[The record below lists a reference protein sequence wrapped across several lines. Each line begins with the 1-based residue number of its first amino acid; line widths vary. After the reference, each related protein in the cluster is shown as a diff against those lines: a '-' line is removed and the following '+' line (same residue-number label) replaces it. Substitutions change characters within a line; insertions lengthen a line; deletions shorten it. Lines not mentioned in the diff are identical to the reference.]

1 MKILKWIMK
10 ALVAFVTIITLI
22 VLFADELEHTYS
34 KLTWTPPMEIN
45 GITIGMTR
53 SDVVFKL
60 GEPIGCKN
68 DNRNCYW
75 DAPRVGIH
83 EKDMVSKLDG
93 AETCDA
99 KCYVDANVYR
109 VSFENESAIY
119 QSVSKLF
126 HLFPFKDTQGMK
138 SLLGDED
145 ILAESKDFN
154 VRRYT
159 YLKWGTSFVFE
170 NDSLNRYAIGQVT
183 WRPTSGPVGKYIV
196 KGTVACPGTECPFD
210 DEGAVK
216 EDFKDR
222 DYTYFI
228 K

>member
-60 GEPIGCKN
+60 GEPFDCGEDKTWC
-68 DNRNCYW
+68 RW
-75 DAPRVGIH
+75 DDSHFVWFRDDRVNIQ
-83 EKDMVSKLDG
+83 
-93 AETCDA
+93 
-99 KCYVDANVYR
+99 N
-109 VSFENESAIY
+109 AISDDIL
-119 QSVSKLF
+119 QSI
-126 HLFPFKDTQGMK
+126 PFKNTTDMK
-138 SLLGDED
+138 TLLGDED
-145 ILAESKDFN
+145 LLAESKDFST
-154 VRRYT
+154 RRYT
-159 YLKWGTSFVFE
+159 YLKWGTTFEFE
-170 NDSLNRYAIGQVT
+170 NDALIEYMMGEVT
-183 WRPTSGPVGKYIV
+183 WRASSGKYVI
-196 KGTVACPGTECPFD
+196 KGTVVCPGAECPFD
-210 DEGAVK
+210 DEGDVK
-216 EDFKDR
+216 EAFKDK